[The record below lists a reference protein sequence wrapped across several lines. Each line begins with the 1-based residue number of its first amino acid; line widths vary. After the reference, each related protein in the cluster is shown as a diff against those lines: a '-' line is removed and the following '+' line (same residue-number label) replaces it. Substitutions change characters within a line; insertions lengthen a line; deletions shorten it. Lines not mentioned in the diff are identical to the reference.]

1 MGAGLCANHLRYP
14 EPHHLLVCLWDW
26 PPAGPTPPLLYPLRP
41 MSDTPDWSQ
50 VATKQDLIEATQE
63 LKRDLKQE
71 LKYLKWTMYGG
82 LLWMAAL
89 SDRAAA
95 LFEYIQQ
102 GL

>member
-1 MGAGLCANHLRYP
+1 
-14 EPHHLLVCLWDW
+14 
-26 PPAGPTPPLLYPLRP
+26 

-50 VATKQDLIEATQE
+50 VATKQDLIEATQD

-82 LLWMAAL
+82 LLWLAAL

>member
-1 MGAGLCANHLRYP
+1 
-14 EPHHLLVCLWDW
+14 
-26 PPAGPTPPLLYPLRP
+26 

-63 LKRDLKQE
+63 LKRELKQE

>member
-1 MGAGLCANHLRYP
+1 
-14 EPHHLLVCLWDW
+14 
-26 PPAGPTPPLLYPLRP
+26 

>member
-1 MGAGLCANHLRYP
+1 
-14 EPHHLLVCLWDW
+14 
-26 PPAGPTPPLLYPLRP
+26 

-50 VATKQDLIEATQE
+50 VATKQDLIEATQD